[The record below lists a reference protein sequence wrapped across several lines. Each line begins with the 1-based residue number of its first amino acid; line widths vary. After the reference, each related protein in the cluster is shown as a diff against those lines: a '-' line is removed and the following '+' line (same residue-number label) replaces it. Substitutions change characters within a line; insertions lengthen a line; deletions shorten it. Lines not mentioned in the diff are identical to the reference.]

1 MNTLSNHEQGPMN
14 ELFDRFD
21 VHMSRIEPTT
31 YISNVLKPILTALKD
46 SLNLRIDYYH
56 PEMHE
61 TKVRIISPHH
71 LFYSEGGWYLS
82 GYCHLRKES
91 RTFRLDRIKEIELL
105 DEVNVHKDNIVK
117 SKFNKFVETTYE
129 LEIDASLYRIIKED
143 DYMSKRSIVNSSE
156 TIKLVVTTKYESSI
170 TQLVLNH
177 PNKVTVHGPSE
188 YVNKIKQKIQTLA
201 NKY

>member
-1 MNTLSNHEQGPMN
+1 M
-14 ELFDRFD
+14 
-21 VHMSRIEPTT
+21 
-31 YISNVLKPILTALKD
+31 
-46 SLNLRIDYYH
+46 
-56 PEMHE
+56 
-61 TKVRIISPHH
+61 
-71 LFYSEGGWYLS
+71 
-82 GYCHLRKES
+82 
-91 RTFRLDRIKEIELL
+91 DRIKEIELL

>member
-61 TKVRIISPHH
+61 TKIRIISPHH
-71 LFYSEGGWYLS
+71 LF
-82 GYCHLRKES
+82 
-91 RTFRLDRIKEIELL
+91 
-105 DEVNVHKDNIVK
+105 IVK
-117 SKFNKFVETTYE
+117 VGGIF
-129 LEIDASLYRIIKED
+129 LA
-143 DYMSKRSIVNSSE
+143 IV
-156 TIKLVVTTKYESSI
+156 T
-170 TQLVLNH
+170 
-177 PNKVTVHGPSE
+177 
-188 YVNKIKQKIQTLA
+188 
-201 NKY
+201 